1 MREDSTMRLS
11 AIGLMLTLALSLLVA
26 PLATDAQR
34 PAKVARIGYLSVGGG
49 ADSPFAEGLRQ
60 GLRELGYVEGQNI
73 AIEFRAAEGSERLPA
88 FAAELVQLQVDV
100 IVALSV
106 GVAQVAKNTTTTVPI
121 VVVTDGDPVGTGL
134 VASLARP
141 GGNITGVTGM
151 ATDLSGK
158 QLELLK
164 EAVPSLSRVAVL
176 WNSLDAS
183 MTLTFRGIQT
193 AAQALGVIVQPLGV
207 REAKD
212 IDSAI
217 AAMTEE
223 RPDALFMITDVMT
236 RRYTRQVVDF
246 AAQHQLP
253 TMFKDRGPMA
263 EGGLMSY
270 GPSFPDLVRRA
281 AYYVDRILKG
291 AKPADLPLE
300 QPTKFE
306 FVINLKTAKALGLT
320 ISPILLFQADKV
332 IR

>member
-1 MREDSTMRLS
+1 MRLS
-11 AIGLMLTLALSLLVA
+11 AVGIIVTLTLGLLLA

-34 PAKVARIGYLSVGGG
+34 PAKVARIGYLSVAGG

-60 GLRELGYVEGQNI
+60 GLRELGYIEGQNI

-88 FAAELVQLQVDV
+88 LAAELVQLQVDV
-100 IVALSV
+100 IVARSL
-106 GVAQVAKNTTTTVPI
+106 GAAQVARNTTTTVPI
-121 VVVTDGDPVGTGL
+121 IVVTDGDPVGTGL
-134 VASLARP
+134 VASLAHP

-207 REAKD
+207 REGKD
-212 IDSAI
+212 IDSAL

-223 RPDALFMITDVMT
+223 RPDALFMITDVLT
-236 RRYTRQVVDF
+236 RRYTR
-246 AAQHQLP
+246 
-253 TMFKDRGPMA
+253 
-263 EGGLMSY
+263 
-270 GPSFPDLVRRA
+270 
-281 AYYVDRILKG
+281 
-291 AKPADLPLE
+291 
-300 QPTKFE
+300 
-306 FVINLKTAKALGLT
+306 
-320 ISPILLFQADKV
+320 
-332 IR
+332 